1 MILPLYANLEKMDM
15 SLIEAATDLGCQ
27 PLKAFFLITVPLSF
41 PGHRR
46 RQHAGLHSGG
56 RRVRD
61 PGTAGRPV
69 EPDDRP
75 RAVVDEFFS
84 NRDWPTASAVAI
96 AILLALVIPLM
107 IYQKYQDKELEKE
120 S

>member
-1 MILPLYANLEKMDM
+1 LLGGPSSLMI
-15 SLIEAATDLGCQ
+15 
-27 PLKAFFLITVPLSF
+27 
-41 PGHRR
+41 
-46 RQHAGLHSGG
+46 G
-56 RRVRD
+56 RVLWS
-61 PGTAGRPV
+61 
-69 EPDDRP
+69 
-75 RAVVDEFFS
+75 EFFS